1 MRYAR
6 PEFLD
11 EIAARTPLPMV
22 VDGELGMPLDLSQWD
37 CLWEENGDDSG
48 TSHRRLPCQDLC
60 SFLRATTP
68 TELNPDPSRA
78 SKLDPLDQ
86 FLLGDPASTSTP
98 FLGPSTPGIST
109 PSASM
114 PHVAWLRKTE
124 YLSRENASRA
134 SLSQDMYVLPVS
146 SAPPYPFPIHVY
158 PYALVVAN
166 KIKTTRSISRATPK
180 CATSTRPLPRSRT
193 QTSRPCGIPP
203 SPSSPPLRSSRS
215 SRTQRSGRT
224 RTICFASPNDQETGQ
239 WTSVSLSICVMSR
252 R

>member
-11 EIAARTPLPMV
+11 EIAASTPLPMV

-48 TSHRRLPCQDLC
+48 TSHRPLSPGSVCLSLC
-60 SFLRATTP
+60 VTASA
-68 TELNPDPSRA
+68 ELNPDPSRA

-98 FLGPSTPGIST
+98 FLGPSTPGIPT

-146 SAPPYPFPIHVY
+146 SA
-158 PYALVVAN
+158 
-166 KIKTTRSISRATPK
+166 
-180 CATSTRPLPRSRT
+180 
-193 QTSRPCGIPP
+193 
-203 SPSSPPLRSSRS
+203 SPDP
-215 SRTQRSGRT
+215 
-224 RTICFASPNDQETGQ
+224 
-239 WTSVSLSICVMSR
+239 
-252 R
+252 